1 MNLTIFTTKFFLLV
15 FKGLQSVS
23 FKQNKSTRKVL
34 DSKFKNLSRFQYL
47 LNCNPSPPLFS
58 AEFSTIGFAVLLD
71 EKEVSVS
78 DSGFAGLVWT
88 GFLGPLTFSQ
98 HLSNLDSQQ
107 ILLSGQVPN
116 LLVHEK
122 KSQVQSA
129 MEKEANRQRLNP
141 L

>member
-1 MNLTIFTTKFFLLV
+1 MSLF
-15 FKGLQSVS
+15 SE
-23 FKQNKSTRKVL
+23 KVL
-34 DSKFKNLSRFQYL
+34 ISNRCISGLMPNLIKKSWTVSSLIRFEYS

-58 AEFSTIGFAVLLD
+58 AEFSTVGLAVLLD
-71 EKEVSVS
+71 DKEVSIS
-78 DSGFAGLVWT
+78 DFSGFGGT
-88 GFLGPLTFSQ
+88 FFLGPLTFSQ

-129 MEKEANRQRLNP
+129 MEKEASQCLNT

>member
-1 MNLTIFTTKFFLLV
+1 MRNNYGKIFVNQIGENIWWIRYKSCLKILLKFTI
-15 FKGLQSVS
+15 
-23 FKQNKSTRKVL
+23 KSSL
-34 DSKFKNLSRFQYL
+34 IRFEYS

-58 AEFSTIGFAVLLD
+58 AEFSTDGLAVLLD
-71 EKEVSVS
+71 DKEVSIS
-78 DSGFAGLVWT
+78 DFSGFGGT
-88 GFLGPLTFSQ
+88 FFLGPLTFSQ

-129 MEKEANRQRLNP
+129 VEKEASQCLNH

>member
-1 MNLTIFTTKFFLLV
+1 MIR
-15 FKGLQSVS
+15 FK
-23 FKQNKSTRKVL
+23 
-34 DSKFKNLSRFQYL
+34 YL

-58 AEFSTIGFAVLLD
+58 AEFSTVGLAVLLD
-71 EKEVSVS
+71 DKEVSIS
-78 DSGFAGLVWT
+78 DFSGCGGTF
-88 GFLGPLTFSQ
+88 FLGPLTFSQ

-129 MEKEANRQRLNP
+129 MEKEASQSLNP